1 MSSLFTQALGVDFG
15 TANLSIS
22 DGQRGTLLREP
33 SVAAISAISGELLA
47 VGEAA
52 SALIRQTPGE
62 VMAMYPVNSGCIL
75 DYQVARR
82 MLKFFLRRM
91 RKNRHMAYGTK
102 VVMCARPGVGG
113 SEKMA
118 MEEAARYAGAKEVS
132 LIEEPIA
139 VGIGAGL
146 NVFEPRGRMI
156 IELGA
161 GEGCA
166 SVVSLGGVVESQP
179 IPTGGSYM
187 NECIS
192 DYLLSAY
199 GVHIGDTAAESIK
212 LSYSAHEG
220 EMSALGRGEK
230 SGLPEEIHFRPSE
243 IEQALMPVREKILEC
258 VIHLFQKTPP
268 ELVADIS
275 EEGILLSGGASLM
288 PGLAD
293 FIGQSTGVPTRLAE
307 HPFSAPC
314 QGAGMA
320 AQMGNC

>member
-33 SVAAISAISGELLA
+33 SVAAISAVSGELLA

-75 DYQVARR
+75 DYQVARC

-166 SVVSLGGVVESQP
+166 SVVSLGGVV
-179 IPTGGSYM
+179 
-187 NECIS
+187 
-192 DYLLSAY
+192 
-199 GVHIGDTAAESIK
+199 
-212 LSYSAHEG
+212 
-220 EMSALGRGEK
+220 
-230 SGLPEEIHFRPSE
+230 
-243 IEQALMPVREKILEC
+243 
-258 VIHLFQKTPP
+258 
-268 ELVADIS
+268 
-275 EEGILLSGGASLM
+275 
-288 PGLAD
+288 
-293 FIGQSTGVPTRLAE
+293 
-307 HPFSAPC
+307 
-314 QGAGMA
+314 
-320 AQMGNC
+320 